1 MNSTNALILI
11 IVFTIVGILIG
22 LAIESIIKLININK
36 KICTRITDKFKVVK
50 YSYKDG
56 NIVYVVFRKLE
67 YYKEKSGK
75 VVSEDWTYEVP
86 TFVGEFSVSTPD
98 SRYMGYNDRM
108 AAIRYVDKVIKNEKR
123 EINSRTLVSKED
135 ELL

>member
-86 TFVGEFSVSTPD
+86 TFVSEFSVYTPD
-98 SRYMGYNDRM
+98 SHYMGYNDRM

>member
-1 MNSTNALILI
+1 
-11 IVFTIVGILIG
+11 
-22 LAIESIIKLININK
+22 
-36 KICTRITDKFKVVK
+36 
-50 YSYKDG
+50 
-56 NIVYVVFRKLE
+56 VFRKLE